1 MLDLTGANLMSY
13 LLRVITDAVNRNPR
27 FKSTLGKVTFS
38 DSSMVMWGDV
48 RISIKDISTQGNRLS
63 PDYFMCKQYGRALAA
78 KVEQCDGSFIEW
90 IQETDKTRL
99 TPEAGV
105 YYINVDSVDPKTNNV
120 GVTIHQYRWKEGGF
134 KNAQGS
140 VAYLS
145 PSVDGTTL
153 TASDAATGLP
163 VQIEGFLSYV
173 FLLQPVTTLVL
184 NQGTTTLTP
193 MVDYWYQRTVSTVVY
208 PALATGTETM
218 IAIPGGSSV
227 ISFSLTDQTGYKLR
241 LGIDYNICGF
251 NRVQLSEYTP
261 SGSTIT
267 ANVVMKADPASVVG
281 TNPENIIPF
290 GILPTETIGQVFIH
304 TSSGDYLNVDANL
317 DGTYTLPT
325 LLKPGEW
332 VRWEVRIDA
341 GQTQAV
347 AKKYNLNSNIIP
359 GLNLAMGDSVLV
371 GDQIAI
377 IVSPTVTETYEVFGS
392 KESLNF
398 TIEVR
403 ANDLQTSSDISELLK
418 QQLLVMRRE
427 NMEADGVTIYD
438 MPRSYRGEQRD
449 PSGTAPSYTYTITVT
464 AAADWKVYRPLV
476 TRLTHLEVTET
487 AYVNDFQGKIQ
498 LAPQMRA
505 FGTTSFI
512 SSYS

>member
-1 MLDLTGANLMSY
+1 
-13 LLRVITDAVNRNPR
+13 
-27 FKSTLGKVTFS
+27 
-38 DSSMVMWGDV
+38 
-48 RISIKDISTQGNRLS
+48 
-63 PDYFMCKQYGRALAA
+63 
-78 KVEQCDGSFIEW
+78 
-90 IQETDKTRL
+90 
-99 TPEAGV
+99 
-105 YYINVDSVDPKTNNV
+105 
-120 GVTIHQYRWKEGGF
+120 
-134 KNAQGS
+134 
-140 VAYLS
+140 
-145 PSVDGTTL
+145 
-153 TASDAATGLP
+153 
-163 VQIEGFLSYV
+163 
-173 FLLQPVTTLVL
+173 
-184 NQGTTTLTP
+184 
-193 MVDYWYQRTVSTVVY
+193 
-208 PALATGTETM
+208 
-218 IAIPGGSSV
+218 
-227 ISFSLTDQTGYKLR
+227 
-241 LGIDYNICGF
+241 
-251 NRVQLSEYTP
+251 
-261 SGSTIT
+261 
-267 ANVVMKADPASVVG
+267 
-281 TNPENIIPF
+281 
-290 GILPTETIGQVFIH
+290 
-304 TSSGDYLNVDANL
+304 
-317 DGTYTLPT
+317 